1 MKEVVIGRSLT
12 WLDELP
18 VVREPIADY
27 QVEDVA

>member
-1 MKEVVIGRSLT
+1 MKELVIGRNLA

-18 VVREPIADY
+18 IVREPIADY